1 MTNEDQLDSIL
12 SSMRA
17 ILRVRTL
24 SPILTQSAIID
35 ALGPKP

>member
-1 MTNEDQLDSIL
+1 MRLKYPTELQ
-12 SSMRA
+12 SS

-24 SPILTQSAIID
+24 SSFLTQSAISN